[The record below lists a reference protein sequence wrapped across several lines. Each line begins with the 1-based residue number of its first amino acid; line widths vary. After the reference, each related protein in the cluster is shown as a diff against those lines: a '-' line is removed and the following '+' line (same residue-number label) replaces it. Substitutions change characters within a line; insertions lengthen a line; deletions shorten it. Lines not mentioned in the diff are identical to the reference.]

1 MNDIETY
8 VKKMMENKDFM
19 EKLIENANTIVL

>member
-8 VKKMMENKDFM
+8 VKKMMENKDYM